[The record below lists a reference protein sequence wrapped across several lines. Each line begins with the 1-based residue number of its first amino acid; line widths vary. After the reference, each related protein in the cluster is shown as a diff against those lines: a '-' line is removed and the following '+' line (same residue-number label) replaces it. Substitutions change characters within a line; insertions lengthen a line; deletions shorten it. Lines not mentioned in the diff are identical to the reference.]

1 MQMFA
6 VRCCELEVN
15 SNPIESFFNYE
26 CRVPSIGV
34 FFVASFSTDY
44 IAAIVAGLPVLSF
57 LLFFFLYRFIRMSSS
72 DQWWIFYKSFIQS
85 KSWNIESLVQIRY
98 FFDERWCWIFLI
110 NTFEKDHY
118 ENVNIVTSTNYPPR
132 FIVYKYIVSLRSAVL
147 LIHTFRRNR
156 TIKWNYMLNKCG
168 SFFYNFLW
176 FVIIIEYTTSHE
188 IDRPWMSL
196 VTFRDYCPSTQKIV
210 SQIY

>member
-57 LLFFFLYRFIRMSSS
+57 LLFFFYIDLFGCHR
-72 DQWWIFYKSFIQS
+72 
-85 KSWNIESLVQIRY
+85 
-98 FFDERWCWIFLI
+98 LI
-110 NTFEKDHY
+110 NDEYFISRSFNQNREILNHLC
-118 ENVNIVTSTNYPPR
+118 R
-132 FIVYKYIVSLRSAVL
+132 FDISLMNDDV
-147 LIHTFRRNR
+147 
-156 TIKWNYMLNKCG
+156 
-168 SFFYNFLW
+168 
-176 FVIIIEYTTSHE
+176 EY
-188 IDRPWMSL
+188 
-196 VTFRDYCPSTQKIV
+196 F
-210 SQIY
+210 